1 MSRRVTFLAAVLT
14 LAFAAPAAAQSP
26 YPEGPFAPWDG
37 TNPFNCTVQDA
48 GLGTEVPDPDADPY
62 CVEFDKTQQN
72 LSDAG
77 LFEFLAGEPARVA
90 AAGPKCFYFQTD
102 HWTGSVVQG
111 EEPELWHWDGQYFFD
126 KAKGVGGVN
135 VQNFRIL
142 GQPASPSD
150 YGEVPEEMAPYMDQ
164 SGGGAYIIGDTDVDP
179 NCVAKVDTPEEAAQV
194 YAGAGRVP
202 EPAAGGASGSNPAA
216 GGAASSRSAKKKC
229 KRKRG
234 KTSARKRCQKLKKL

>member
-1 MSRRVTFLAAVLT
+1 
-14 LAFAAPAAAQSP
+14 
-26 YPEGPFAPWDG
+26 
-37 TNPFNCTVQDA
+37 VQDA
-48 GLGTEVPDPDADPY
+48 GTGTEVPDPDSDPY

-77 LFEFLAGEPARVA
+77 LFDFLAGEPARVA

-102 HWTGSVVQG
+102 HWTGSIVQG
-111 EEPELWHWDGQYFFD
+111 EDPELWHWDGQYFFD

-164 SGGGAYIIGDTDVDP
+164 GGGGAYIIGGFESDP
-179 NCVAKVDTPEEAAQV
+179 NCAARVDTPEEAAQV
-194 YAGAGRVP
+194 YAGGGPAP
-202 EPAAGGASGSNPAA
+202 QPAAGGAPGRGP
-216 GGAASSRSAKKKC
+216 GAKGATSSYAQKKC
-229 KRKRG
+229 KRKGKRG
-234 KTSARKRCQKLKKL
+234 KSAARKRCKRKHR